1 MMKLISFFI
10 ILNILLIPKDI
21 FALDNKILIKV
32 DNEIITSIDI
42 LNEINY
48 ITSINNNSENLE
60 KNKIY
65 KIARNSLIKEKIKE
79 IALRN
84 IFVETKLDEKDYHR
98 MILKNY
104 SNTGINDINE
114 LEMYLNRFS
123 INKKILKKKFTIN
136 VYWNKLIYDKF
147 SKNVKIDIEKIKDSL
162 KKEDK
167 QKEYNLSEI
176 VFNLSENENLE
187 KKIDLINTS
196 ILNEGFRNT
205 ALMHSISDSSVS
217 GGDLGWIKENLV
229 SPQILNKIKNLK
241 LNENTGAIKIPSGF
255 LIVKVNDIREF
266 EKQINFEEEL
276 KKVIEKKTNDQ
287 LNQFSNIFFNKIKK
301 NIVINEI

>member
-123 INKKILKKKFTIN
+123 INKKILKRKFTIN

-276 KKVIEKKTNDQ
+276 KRVIEKKTNDQ

>member
-10 ILNILLIPKDI
+10 ILNILLFPRDI
-21 FALDNKILIKV
+21 SALDNKILIKV
-32 DNEIITSIDI
+32 DNEIITSMDI

-48 ITSINNNSENLE
+48 INSINNNSQNLE
-60 KNKIY
+60 KDKIY

-84 IFVETKLDEKDYHR
+84 IFVEIKLDEKDYHR

-104 SNTGINDINE
+104 SNSGINNISE
-114 LEMYLNRFS
+114 LEMYLKKFGINR
-123 INKKILKKKFTIN
+123 KILKKKFTIN

-147 SKNVKIDIEKIKDSL
+147 SKNVKIDIEKIKEGL
-162 KKEDK
+162 KKDDK

-187 KKIDLINTS
+187 KKFDLINTS

-205 ALMHSISDSSVS
+205 ALLYSISDSSVS
-217 GGDLGWIKENLV
+217 GGDLGWIKENSV

-241 LNENTGAIKIPSGF
+241 LNENTDAIKIPSGF

-276 KKVIEKKTNDQ
+276 KKVIENKTNDQ
-287 LNQFSNIFFNKIKK
+287 LSQFSNIFFNKIKK
-301 NIVINEI
+301 NIVVNEI